1 MIYVKYYEHDEIDVI
16 GGYFVGTSH
25 DGILMVERDSNI
37 DNVQSMLYFL
47 SQNLDYQ
54 VQVNELAFSFS

>member
-47 SQNLDYQ
+47 SQNLNHEVTVD
-54 VQVNELAFSFS
+54 ELRFCFS